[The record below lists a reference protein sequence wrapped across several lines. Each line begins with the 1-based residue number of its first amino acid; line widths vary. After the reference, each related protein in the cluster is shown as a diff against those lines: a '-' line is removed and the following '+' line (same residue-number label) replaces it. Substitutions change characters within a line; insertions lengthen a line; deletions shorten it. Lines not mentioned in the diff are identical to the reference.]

1 MSRGARTAPA
11 VRASVAARDEHG
23 LTRFTA
29 LAIARVD
36 LAMASKLAVDYSL
49 YLVTGRDLLP
59 SGKDYL
65 ESLEESLQGGVTLV
79 QIREKNTDTGEFL
92 EIAKQSRAICH
103 KYNVPI
109 LINDRVDIALAMG
122 ADGVHIGQTDM
133 PISIARSLLPPNAI
147 IGMTCNTA
155 EHVRQAVKDGADYV
169 GIGPVWATQTKKVAH
184 PVVGVRGLG
193 EMLEVLDGTDIKAV
207 AIAGIKST
215 NALHCLHG
223 GVSRTG
229 HPLDGLAVVSDIV
242 ASTEPRLASHRLAT
256 VIRAFK
262 ARPLHRFSLS
272 ESSGYTRE
280 SLLKSVGSI
289 LAAIKQNSP
298 LVHQITNNVVTTQSA
313 NATLALGASPIMAT
327 SPEEMEDLGKIPGA
341 LLINFGTIQ
350 NLDGMLA
357 AGRHANSKKKPIVF
371 DPVGVGATKYRRESA
386 NTLLNTWQATVIK
399 GNAGELAALGN
410 SSEVQAKGVDS
421 VGQGFADPA
430 AFVRNLACK
439 ERCIIVL
446 TGVTDWVSDGTT
458 VVKLSN
464 GHPLLGDIT
473 GSGCMVGTSVATFCA
488 GASLTAAATRSS
500 DQEDGVLARGD
511 MLAAAVGGVLAITIA
526 SEIAAARPDVKGSG
540 TFLPAFIDELGQL
553 TEEKI
558 MNAANIQI
566 E

>member
-1 MSRGARTAPA
+1 MATPKPA
-11 VRASVAARDEHG
+11 
-23 LTRFTA
+23 
-29 LAIARVD
+29 I
-36 LAMASKLAVDYSL
+36 DYSL

-92 EIAKQSRAICH
+92 EIAKQSKAICH

-109 LINDRVDIALAMG
+109 LINDRIDIALAMG
-122 ADGVHIGQTDM
+122 ADGIHIGQTDM
-133 PISIARSLLPPNAI
+133 PIAIARALLPPNSI
-147 IGMTCNTA
+147 IGMTCNTP

-193 EMLEVLDGTDIKAV
+193 EMLEVLDGTDVKAV

-215 NALHCLHG
+215 NALQCLHG
-223 GVSRTG
+223 AVSKTG
-229 HPLDGLAVVSDIV
+229 RPLDGLAVVSDII
-242 ASTEPRLASHRLAT
+242 ASTDPRSASRRLAT
-256 VIRAFK
+256 VINAFK
-262 ARPLHRFSLS
+262 ARPLHTFSLAS
-272 ESSGYTRE
+272 PSSYARDT
-280 SLLKSVGSI
+280 LLKSVGI
-289 LAAIKQNSP
+289 MLAAIKQNSP

-341 LLINFGTIQ
+341 LLVNFGTIQ

-357 AGRHANSKKKPIVF
+357 AGRNANINKKPIVF
-371 DPVGVGATKYRRESA
+371 DPVGVGATKYRRDSA
-386 NTLLNTWQATVIK
+386 NVLLNTWQATVIK
-399 GNAGELAALGN
+399 GNAGELAALAN
-410 SSEVQAKGVDS
+410 SSEVQSRGVDS

-430 AFVRNLACK
+430 SFVRDLARK

-458 VVKLSN
+458 VIKLSN
-464 GHPLLGDIT
+464 GDKLLGEIT

-488 GASLTAAATRSS
+488 GASLVAAAARSS
-500 DQEDGVLARGD
+500 DAEDGMLARGD
-511 MLAAAVGGVLAITIA
+511 MLAAAVGGVLAVTIA
-526 SEIAAARPDVKGSG
+526 SEIAATRPGVKGSG
-540 TFLPAFIDELGQL
+540 TFLPVFIDELGQL
-553 TEEKI
+553 TEENI
-558 MNAANIQI
+558 LQSANVEIL
-566 E
+566 